1 MNLPKLT
8 TPDGVFDWLIGL
20 IVLMAAVG
28 ALVLAAAATGV
39 IAL

>member
-20 IVLMAAVG
+20 IVLMAAIG

>member
-20 IVLMAAVG
+20 IVLMAALG
-28 ALVLAAAATGV
+28 ALVLLAVGLGLVTP
-39 IAL
+39 